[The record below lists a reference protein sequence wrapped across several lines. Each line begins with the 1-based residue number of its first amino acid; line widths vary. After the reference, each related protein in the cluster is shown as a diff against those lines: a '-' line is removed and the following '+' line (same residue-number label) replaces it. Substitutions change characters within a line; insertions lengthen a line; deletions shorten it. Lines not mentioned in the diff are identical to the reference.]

1 MTNIAIENGH
11 WNIGFSHEKWWF
23 SIVMLVYQ
31 RVAWPLN
38 PVWAGSF
45 SGIQFFMG
53 HGSRDR
59 NKMFQ
64 AANALFSSQP
74 ASQKLWVVPGSQ
86 SLVGN
91 IPLDWIVPVT
101 MSRRCTE
108 LVEIST
114 FKHFIC
120 LFVRS
125 EGSKSGTPTFPGI
138 ELEINPLL
146 PIHLSMIHHPTYSIP
161 IHTLTQLI
169 IENLPIPSPTIG
181 SCYPIHQPLGVI
193 LHHPK

>member
-1 MTNIAIENGH
+1 VFPRTWEWVKTWPSLTTSHVSRVIFGHTSNSEVMGQGIAIRCFRQQMPFILSTCQSKTVG
-11 WNIGFSHEKWWF
+11 
-23 SIVMLVYQ
+23 LY
-31 RVAWPLN
+31 LN
-38 PVWAGSF
+38 
-45 SGIQFFMG
+45 
-53 HGSRDR
+53 
-59 NKMFQ
+59 
-64 AANALFSSQP
+64 
-74 ASQKLWVVPGSQ
+74 Q

-101 MSRRCTE
+101 MSRRWTTE

-125 EGSKSGTPTFPGI
+125 DGSKSGPTFPGI
-138 ELEINPLL
+138 DLWNQPT
-146 PIHLSMIHHPTYSIP
+146 PAHPSFHDPSPHLSIP

-169 IENLPIPSPTIG
+169 IQNLPIPSPTIG
-181 SCYPIHQPLGVI
+181 SCYPIHQPLDVI